1 MAIPAFIAYLQHE
14 KKYAQHT
21 LKAYESD
28 LQSFAEFCADNYDD
42 AAPEKAV
49 YAQIRAWIVHLLDQG
64 NRPKTINRKISSLRS
79 YYKFLLKTQTITVSP
94 LVEHQPLKT
103 AKRVAVPFSPEEI
116 AQVFDPALYP
126 SGWKGILEKTLL
138 MTLYYTGMRRA
149 ELIHLQT
156 VSVDLKRGQLK
167 VLGKRNKERLLPV
180 LPELKV
186 QLIQYQEAVAQLQLP
201 KTPLYFHDAT
211 GQKLSEKFVYDTVKY
226 YFNKVSSK
234 TKKSPHML
242 RHSFATHLL
251 DNGADLN
258 AVKTLLG
265 HASIA
270 ATQHYTQS
278 SMQHLKSVYRK
289 AHPRGNKS

>member
-14 KKYAQHT
+14 KYAQHT

-28 LQSFAEFCADNYDD
+28 LQSFTEFCADNYDD

-94 LVEHQPLKT
+94 LVEHQPPKLQSGWQSLFTRK
-103 AKRVAVPFSPEEI
+103 I

-186 QLIQYQEAVAQLQLP
+186 QLKQYQEAVAQLQLP

-226 YFNKVSSK
+226 YFDKVSSK

-265 HASIA
+265 HTSIA

-289 AHPRGNKS
+289 HTQRK